1 MWSVERDSADKLV
14 LEHVG
19 NNVIT
24 LNKSEVERVALNA
37 VLDGETEYYARKEK
51 QFKEAVAREIAFGGT
66 GTRKAYMG
74 WSSPHDC
81 ITMMQLLIRPSQTTM
96 LAYIRSSDLK
106 RFPSDIGFLGRIAA
120 RYDADC
126 LEVTIG
132 SWHLYLT
139 V

>member
-1 MWSVERDSADKLV
+1 MWSVEWDSADKLV

-24 LNKSEVERVALNA
+24 LNKSEIERVALNT
-37 VLDGETEYYARKEK
+37 VLDDETEYYDRKEK
-51 QFKEAVAREIAFGGT
+51 QFRDAVFRETSYGGT
-66 GTRKAYMG
+66 GTRKAYMA

-81 ITMMQLLIRPSQTTM
+81 ITMMQLLVRPSQTTM

-120 RYDADC
+120 RYGADC
-126 LEVTIG
+126 LEATIG

-139 V
+139 I